1 MAIQHVEISVSS
13 ATAKDSVSLTA
24 GDSTVTAGNVAVVF
38 DDGDAKADIIQALD
52 KAKERVIE
60 LLD

>member
-1 MAIQHVEISVSS
+1 MAIQHVEMSISS
-13 ATAKDSVSLTA
+13 ATAKDGVSLTA
-24 GDSTVTAGNVAVVF
+24 GDSTLSAGNVAVVF
-38 DDGDAKADIIQALD
+38 DDGDVKADIIQALD